1 MYFDMKNFLYEG
13 IVGNQ
18 GGYQRWYEYQNL
30 EIKGRYT
37 KLVSKY
43 SSDSAGLEKYHKI
56 PLTPTGSC
64 KTGSYP

>member
-43 SSDSAGLEKYHKI
+43 SSDSAGQEKYLNI
-56 PLTPTGSC
+56 P
-64 KTGSYP
+64 